1 MTAGADQFSLTHCGP
16 VDRALA
22 RIGFAGREHPQLLV
36 RAFLPAALI
45 WAPLLALALLRPQ
58 DGAGAAVSF
67 LEDLSTHVR
76 FLVVVPLLIL
86 AEAPIGRRTGIVI
99 GHFVDSQLVGSR
111 DRAHFDGLIQKAGRA
126 LQSSVAELAIVA
138 LAAVCVVI
146 AIRAL
151 TADGV
156 TFWFEHAEA
165 DGRSRLTLAGWWY
178 AMWSWLPLFLF
189 LRWSWRY
196 VVWCW
201 LMLRLSRLDLQ
212 LVATHPDRTAGLAFV
227 SLGHTAFSTVGFAVS
242 CMVAG
247 AVGTR
252 VLHEGMP
259 LVTFQWPLVVF
270 LALAVAVGVAPLA
283 VFWRPLRRA
292 KETGIME
299 YGSFVSRYVQD
310 FQRRWVG
317 PRAGGQPLDA
327 RDDIGPLAD
336 VGAAFERVGAMRL
349 VPVSLATV
357 LAFALAGLL
366 PLLPLLLTQLPLREL
381 LKLLVQSM
389 I

>member
-1 MTAGADQFSLTHCGP
+1 MTAGAEQFSLTHCGP

-22 RIGFAGREHPQLLV
+22 RIGLAGREHPQLLV
-36 RAFLPAALI
+36 CALLPAALI

-58 DGAGAAVSF
+58 DGQGAAVRF

-86 AEAPIGRRTGIVI
+86 AEAPIGRRTGIVAAQFVNAQLI
-99 GHFVDSQLVGSR
+99 GTR
-111 DRAHFDGLIQKAGRA
+111 DRARFDGHIRSAGRA
-126 LQSSVAELAIVA
+126 LQSNVAELIIVVV
-138 LAAVCVVI
+138 AAACVVL

-165 DGRSRLTLAGWWY
+165 GGRSRLTLAGWWY
-178 AMWSWLPLFLF
+178 ALWSWLPLFLF

-196 VVWCW
+196 LVWCW

-227 SLGHTAFSTVGFAVS
+227 GFGHTAFSTVGFAAS
-242 CMVAG
+242 SMVAG

-252 VLHEGMP
+252 VLHEAVP
-259 LVTFQWPLVVF
+259 LATFQWPLAAFV
-270 LALAVAVGVAPLA
+270 ALAVVVGVVPLT

-292 KETGIME
+292 KEAAVVE
-299 YGSFVSRYVQD
+299 YGSFVSRYVQG

-317 PRAGGQPLDA
+317 TRAGEQPLDA

-336 VGAAFERVGAMRL
+336 VGAAFERVATMRV
-349 VPVSLATV
+349 VPVALATV
-357 LAFALAGLL
+357 LAFALAGIL

-381 LKLLVQSM
+381 LKLLMQSM